1 MEKEKTT
8 TATDF
13 FSQSNIRMEKFHLI
27 NTDEKITDATMK
39 KIRSI
44 TGIRTD
50 KAILQL
56 AKESGVD
63 IGKRLNTQK
72 QRAYTFFA
80 DIANDL
86 IMEARQKEKI
96 KKQQAKAKEKAKK
109 KETVVDLGRNVNS
122 MYAKIKKIKD
132 TAIVKIVG
140 KNDKIYYQTT
150 LERNNKQSLSRQFR
164 DFIMYDSEKTL
175 LDTIDDKTARVYIVE
190 GVKPKGKKVK
200 QSFKEGS
207 FNCLLKPIKDF
218 IEDKIDNS
226 KTKKTQLNYI
236 TRLNKVNK
244 LNSKYFDSGISE
256 DAIVDVAGELQLD
269 INVSLPFQDN
279 YISAKSQ
286 KKPLRTFNFINT
298 KLNHVDYDKLAH
310 EDNVIEIFSKEELEE
325 IAENLTANNIYHTYT
340 KNLLRINEIKT
351 TDTIYRLANP
361 YSNAV
366 NNFEIANN
374 LLECKLC
381 DIKNKDISSFVRQG
395 CHLNQAIDNDGYSTN
410 LQYGKD
416 FLHIDQR
423 KAYSQYKMCKYYKGF
438 LGKITDFRK
447 CNKIVDVG
455 YYRIKNIKF
464 NNNKLKEYNDWL
476 KIWNNYNVYP
486 SVELQYLQD
495 NDVTFDIIE
504 GCYGSVIDFDFN
516 DELMKGKT
524 EDGIRYYCKYVGSMM
539 CGKLTKSLYIKG
551 DDEFIENL
559 VSEVSYDKAVRY
571 GNEVRIVYNKKSNY
585 HSTHIAGF
593 ITSYMRLNM
602 MEQLEQFEPNDIF
615 RIACDGIYYKPYKE
629 IELKNCF
636 RVEKKNPTRNEAGYS
651 YISNNEDYSYING
664 ERLVVG
670 EWRENNKI
678 EVHTGQGGA
687 GKTHYNLIDK
697 GFINP
702 CFYAPSYKLARNKE
716 KDYNCKVSVSQ
727 KLTTIDPAMSGIQRR
742 FNNVLIIDEVS
753 MMSNE
758 DKELIINQY
767 PTCKIIFCGDI
778 GFQLP
783 CFQNNKFEEDEEDE
797 ENEKE
802 IKRKTPFSVDGM
814 IVIKHEKNHRVECNK
829 LSEILNKCRLFMT
842 YYQSIKDYVFNIFP
856 TINRDEMN
864 YDYKKDIIISST
876 HKGKDYFTEK
886 YKEQEKYYILK
897 SDRVYGRGEILL
909 EKPDTKDYEIRH
921 AYTCHSI
928 QGETAKNKIFIDK
941 NKMYE
946 NTMIY
951 TAISRAKRFDQIILV
966 E

>member
-1 MEKEKTT
+1 MKGTKTATATELFSQPIILMEKL
-8 TATDF
+8 
-13 FSQSNIRMEKFHLI
+13 HLI
-27 NTDEKITDATMK
+27 KTDEKITDGAMK
-39 KIRSI
+39 KIRGI

-56 AKESGVD
+56 ARESGVD
-63 IGKRLNTQK
+63 IGTRLTTQR
-72 QRAYTFFA
+72 QRAYSFFA
-80 DIANDL
+80 DITNER
-86 IMEARQKEKI
+86 IMEAREKAKI
-96 KKQQAKAKEKAKK
+96 KKEQATKK
-109 KETVVDLGRNVNS
+109 TLKIVGDLGRKVNS
-122 MYAKIKKIKD
+122 MYSKIQNIKD
-132 TAIVKIVG
+132 TATIKIVG
-140 KNDKIYYQTT
+140 KGGKIYYQTT
-150 LERNNKQSLSRQFR
+150 IDKNNKQTLSKQFR

-175 LDTIDDKTARVYIVE
+175 LDVLPDKTAKVFMVE
-190 GVKPKGKKVK
+190 AVKPKGKKVK
-200 QSFKEGS
+200 QSFKQGS

-218 IEDKIDNS
+218 IEEKIENG
-226 KTKKTQLNYI
+226 KTKKTIQNYQ

-244 LNSKYFDSGISE
+244 LNDKYFDSGVGEENIL
-256 DAIVDVAGELQLD
+256 DVATELQID
-269 INVSLPFQDN
+269 INISLPFQDN

-298 KLNHVDYDKLAH
+298 KLHHLDYDKLSH
-310 EDNVIEIFSKEELEE
+310 EDNVAEVTKEELEL
-325 IAENLTANNIYHTYT
+325 LTEYLTTNNIYHTYK
-340 KNLLRINEIKT
+340 KNLLGINEIKT
-351 TDTIYRLANP
+351 IDTIYRLANP
-361 YSNAV
+361 YSEAV
-366 NNFEIANN
+366 NEFEIENN
-374 LLECKLC
+374 LLDCKIC

-395 CHLNQAIDNDGYSTN
+395 CHLNQAIDGDGYSTN

-438 LGKITDFRK
+438 LGKITDFRE

-455 YYRIKNIKF
+455 YYRIMNIKF
-464 NNNKLKEYNDWL
+464 KNKKLKAFNKWL

-495 NDVTFDIIE
+495 NGVTFDIIE
-504 GCYGSVIDFDFN
+504 GCWGSVIDFDFS
-516 DELMKGKT
+516 DELMNGKT

-539 CGKLTKSLYIKG
+539 CGKLTNSFYIKG

-559 VSEVSYDKAVRY
+559 VSEVSYDKAFRY

-602 MEQLEQFEPNDIF
+602 MEQLEQFEPNEIY
-615 RIACDGIYYKPYKE
+615 RIACDGIYYKPKVV
-629 IELKNCF
+629 ELKNCF
-636 RVEKKNPTRNEAGYS
+636 RVEAKNPTMNEAGNS
-651 YISNNEDYSYING
+651 YISNPEDYSYING

-687 GKTHYNLIDK
+687 GKTHHNLIDK

-702 CFYAPSYKLARNKE
+702 CFYAPSYKLARSKE
-716 KDYNCKVSVSQ
+716 KDYGCKVSVSQ
-727 KLTTIDPAMSGIQRR
+727 KLTTTDPAMSGIQRR
-742 FNNVLIIDEVS
+742 YNNVLIIDEVS

-758 DKELIINQY
+758 EKDLIINQY

-778 GFQLP
+778 GYQLP
-783 CFQNNKFEEDEEDE
+783 CFQSNKLDEDE

-829 LSEILNKCRLFMT
+829 LSEILNTCRLFMS
-842 YYQSIKDYVFNIFP
+842 YHQSIKDYVFNIFP

-886 YKEQEKYYILK
+886 YKELEKYYILK
-897 SDRVYGRGEILL
+897 SDRVYGRGEILI

-951 TAISRAKRFDQIILV
+951 TAISRAKRFNQIVLV